1 MEEFIKKLINTDI
14 SRLSKNDK
22 MSLTFT
28 EEEVKQLEDSICDS
42 SAKRSYTSHKRDMK
56 KFILAYFEKKR
67 KGSTKKSPSAD
78 KKNGSSKKS
87 QEKKSLN
94 GIKKSNSKNKSSNS
108 KEPKDGY
115 KIVKVSKNY
124 EFPNSIYKKD
134 TPEEAAKSA
143 LKGIIRKND
152 LDDKHTF
159 TFSITSGEK
168 SYKYTTK
175 NGKLEAH

>member
-14 SRLSKNDK
+14 SMLSKNDK

-28 EEEVKQLEDSICDS
+28 EEEVKQLEDAICDS

-108 KEPKDGY
+108 KEPKYGY

-124 EFPNSIYKKD
+124 EFPNSIYKKN

-143 LKGIIRKND
+143 LNGIIRKND
-152 LDDKHTF
+152 LDDKPTF